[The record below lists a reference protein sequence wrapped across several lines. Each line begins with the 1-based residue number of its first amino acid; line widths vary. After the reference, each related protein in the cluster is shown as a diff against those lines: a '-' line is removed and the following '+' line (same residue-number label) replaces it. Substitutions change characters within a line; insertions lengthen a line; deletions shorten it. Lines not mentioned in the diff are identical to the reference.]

1 MHSCWALKGSTC
13 ANPSS
18 RLADRGR
25 HDASGFEAF
34 SELEAHLYAQE
45 QALTHNGNRVSLTT
59 TTLLYAPL
67 YYTHIHYIMHTH
79 SLLEH
84 ETVDGSC
91 AVTCLAT
98 SASSDASSFFNA
110 HKHTQVHSSTHT
122 NTQKFSAHKYTQV
135 HSSTYTIIRKFILQ
149 RTQTHTSSFCSAH
162 KHTSS
167 FCSAHKHAQVHFSA
181 HTNTHSL
188 LGHDCGRQLL
198 RVPCHYHTLGA
209 PSKGH
214 QHSRLSGLHMHI

>member
-1 MHSCWALKGSTC
+1 VHSCWALKGSTC

-110 HKHTQVHSSTHT
+110 HKHT
-122 NTQKFSAHKYTQV
+122 
-135 HSSTYTIIRKFILQ
+135 
-149 RTQTHTSSFCSAH
+149 
-162 KHTSS
+162 SS

>member
-1 MHSCWALKGSTC
+1 VHSCWALKGSTC

-110 HKHTQVHSSTHT
+110 HKHTQVHSSAHT
-122 NTQKFSAHKYTQV
+122 NTH
-135 HSSTYTIIRKFILQ
+135 KFILQ
-149 RTQTHTSSFCSAH
+149 RTQTHKFILQRTQARASSFFSAH
-162 KHTSS
+162 KHTLT
-167 FCSAHKHAQVHFSA
+167 FGTRLWAAA
-181 HTNTHSL
+181 AAGPLPLPHT
-188 LGHDCGRQLL
+188 GR
-198 RVPCHYHTLGA
+198 PE
-209 PSKGH
+209 
-214 QHSRLSGLHMHI
+214 